1 MIATMKIK
9 IITMLAVVL
18 TGLFLTSCDDKIEV
32 QRAYDFSLTT
42 MPVQKRIKQGETA
55 EIRLQLHKSGNY
67 RETEFFISYFQPDG
81 RGSLRL
87 DDGTV
92 FAPNDFYPLKKETF
106 RLYYTSE
113 STDQQAIDVTVYDS
127 FGQRFDLSFSFQNDS
142 DKENEEASL

>member
-1 MIATMKIK
+1 MKITLL
-9 IITMLAVVL
+9 ISAFMLSIV
-18 TGLFLTSCDDKIEV
+18 GILFTSCDDKIEV
-32 QRAYDFSLTT
+32 QQAYDFSLTT

-81 RGSLRL
+81 RGSLRM

-113 STDQQAIDVTVYDS
+113 STDQQAIDVSVYDS
-127 FGQRFDLSFSFQNDS
+127 FGQRFDLSFSFQSDS
-142 DKENEEASL
+142 DKESEEVAS

>member
-1 MIATMKIK
+1 MKIK

-32 QRAYDFSLTT
+32 QQAYDFSLTT

-81 RGSLRL
+81 RGSLRM

-92 FAPNDFYPLKKETF
+92 FAPNDFYPLKRETF

-113 STDQQAIDVTVYDS
+113 TTDQQQIDVYVYDS
-127 FGQRFDLSFSFQNDS
+127 FGQRVDLSFSFQNDS

>member
-1 MIATMKIK
+1 MKIK

-32 QRAYDFSLTT
+32 QQAYEFSLST

-81 RGSLRL
+81 KGTLRM

-92 FAPNDFYPLKKETF
+92 FAPNDFYPLKRETF

-113 STDQQAIDVTVYDS
+113 STDQQAIDLTVYDN

-142 DKENEEASL
+142 DKENEEASS

>member
-1 MIATMKIK
+1 MKIK

-32 QRAYDFSLTT
+32 QQAYDFSLTT

-81 RGSLRL
+81 KGSLRM

-92 FAPNDFYPLKKETF
+92 FAPNDFYPLKRETF

-113 STDQQAIDVTVYDS
+113 TTDQQQIDVYVYDS
-127 FGQRFDLSFSFQNDS
+127 FGQRVDLGFSFQNDS

>member
-1 MIATMKIK
+1 MKIK

-32 QRAYDFSLTT
+32 QQAYEFSLST

-67 RETEFFISYFQPDG
+67 RETEFFISYFQPNG
-81 RGSLRL
+81 RGSLRM

-92 FAPNDFYPLKKETF
+92 FAPNDFYPLKRGTF

-113 STDQQAIDVTVYDS
+113 TTDQQQIDVYVYDS
-127 FGQRFDLSFSFQNDS
+127 FGQRFELSFSFQNDS
-142 DKENEEASL
+142 DKENEGASS

>member
-1 MIATMKIK
+1 MKIK
-9 IITMLAVVL
+9 IITLLAVVL
-18 TGLFLTSCDDKIEV
+18 TGLFLTSCDDKMEV
-32 QRAYDFSLTT
+32 QQAYDFSLTT

-55 EIRLQLHKSGNY
+55 EIRLHLHKSGNY

-81 RGSLRL
+81 RGSLRM

-113 STDQQAIDVTVYDS
+113 TTDQQQIDVYVYDS
-127 FGQRFDLSFSFQNDS
+127 FGQRFDLNFSFQNDS
-142 DKENEEASL
+142 DKENEGASS

>member
-1 MIATMKIK
+1 MKIK

-32 QRAYDFSLTT
+32 QQAYNFWLTT

-55 EIRLQLHKSGNY
+55 EIRLHLHKSGNY

-81 RGSLRL
+81 RGSLRM

-113 STDQQAIDVTVYDS
+113 TTDQQQIDVYVYDS
-127 FGQRFDLSFSFQNDS
+127 FGQRFDLNFSFQNDS
-142 DKENEEASL
+142 DKENEGASS